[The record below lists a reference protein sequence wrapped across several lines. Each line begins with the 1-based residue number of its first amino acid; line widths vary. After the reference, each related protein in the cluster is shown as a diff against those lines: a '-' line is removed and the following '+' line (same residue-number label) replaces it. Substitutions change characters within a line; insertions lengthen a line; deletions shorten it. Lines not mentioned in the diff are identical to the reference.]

1 MYIIDQRGDN
11 DGDVGVKAVCSFDC
25 SSFALNNIELTVHK
39 EPSEK
44 EGHLRRKDNKKNT
57 PLVYMFTLK

>member
-1 MYIIDQRGDN
+1 MSIIDQKGDN

-39 EPSEK
+39 EPSVK
-44 EGHLRRKDNKKNT
+44 GGHLRRKDEKKHSIS
-57 PLVYMFTLK
+57 LYVYT

>member
-1 MYIIDQRGDN
+1 MYIIDQKGDN

-44 EGHLRRKDNKKNT
+44 EGHLRRGDKKDTN
-57 PLVYMFTLK
+57 